1 MPPFCTSPCKAQKI
15 TPFFLIVFI
24 GTFCDLSII
33 RRRGGRRKPSASALL
48 GHQANL
54 LQLHRYSDGEQPN
67 ELAAP
72 LFHVAVHHTDV
83 TVRDADI
90 LCRRVGILLGPFTD
104 LDALNEQA
112 KEFRGQLVDCPEA
125 LCLFDKGIYIRRR
138 CFQLLLPLRSLSI

>member
-1 MPPFCTSPCKAQKI
+1 MTYPLLDAEAGGGSRPPLRFWAIRPT
-15 TPFFLIVFI
+15 FYNFI
-24 GTFCDLSII
+24 DIPMGSSQMNW
-33 RRRGGRRKPSASALL
+33 P
-48 GHQANL
+48 
-54 LQLHRYSDGEQPN
+54 P
-67 ELAAP
+67 P